1 MYVNLWRVWSI
12 FELIYCKQLQSP
24 TLVGGVLALDETI
37 GHRVAELNEYVK
49 KLQREIS
56 VAEDKLRVTGSGLV
70 MSREA
75 LQRGEVLLALAH
87 LERLSRM
94 M

>member
-24 TLVGGVLALDETI
+24 TLVNAVLALDETI

-56 VAEDKLRVTGSGLV
+56 AAEDKLRVAGSGLV

-75 LQRGEVLLALAH
+75 LQRGEVLLSLAH